1 MKKLLLNTLLL
12 SLVVCSANAQQVLDR
27 LSPQGTGALYR
38 NNVLNKQGNQKIE
51 GSEYLVNE
59 FRFAEV
65 SGVPKNIMIRYD
77 ALMDMMEV
85 KDEKN
90 EVFSLIKNAP
100 YTTITIIESNE
111 KIKLLNY
118 KSDDGDVYGY
128 LFELFNNNN
137 VTLFRRAKIN
147 IQKEKEALNT
157 YQTAMPAKY
166 VKASDAYFLS
176 IKNETSIPMPKNK
189 KELQHLFPTKK
200 DEIAVYLKRN
210 SFSLKNE
217 KSIIEMTK
225 FISTF

>member
-157 YQTAMPAKY
+157 YQTAKPAKY